1 MAHGTEFLP
10 SKWETGIEL
19 LVLNISLAWVYKGMG
34 GMNRQMGCV
43 CVCVCASIP
52 LRKKETKKEKNI
64 YTKTAYMKVYSSITH
79 NSFIVD
85 TI

>member
-19 LVLNISLAWVYKGMG
+19 LVLNFSLAWVYEAMW

-43 CVCVCASIP
+43 CMCVCIYTSQEERDKE
-52 LRKKETKKEKNI
+52 RKKYLYKN
-64 YTKTAYMKVYSSITH
+64 SIH
-79 NSFIVD
+79 EGL
-85 TI
+85 